1 MCKRT
6 ELYRRKGAYTKKY
19 IKDMFENALK
29 GGIGKLYDAKVPL
42 PNNSNK
48 TSKLLNVVSNIQD
61 CDRNIEDFLAEKIL
75 ELGIKEH
82 LEKYFKD
89 KSVEIRE
96 AGYNAGHNPENI
108 KFNKDS
114 KRRENNIVRFL
125 YKYKEESI
133 IKNTLGEIIDYEIPL
148 TEGTKNNIDMLA
160 ITDDCVNIIEW
171 KTDSKSCS
179 DSLLRAIMEIT
190 TYEYELDKETLIED
204 FELNKRGYNSKSFKK
219 IIAIF
224 DNTRPAITYRA
235 ILNEKKEVSKIAELL
250 KTLDIKVI
258 LFSSGSIPKTITDET
273 KISDC
278 EINLA

>member
-1 MCKRT
+1 M
-6 ELYRRKGAYTKKY
+6 YRRKENYTKND
-19 IKDMFENALK
+19 IEVMFEKALK
-29 GGIGKLYDAKVPL
+29 DGIGKLYDANVPL
-42 PNNSNK
+42 PDNPNK
-48 TSKLLNVVSNIQD
+48 TSKLLNVVSNFKND
-61 CDRNIEDFLAEKIL
+61 KRNIEDFLAEKIL
-75 ELGIKEH
+75 KLELGIEERLKE
-82 LEKYFKD
+82 YFK
-89 KSVEIRE
+89 KNSVKTRK
-96 AGYNAGHNPENI
+96 AGYNANHSPKDI

-190 TYEYELDKETLIED
+190 TYEYELDKQRLIED
-204 FELNKRGYNSKSFKK
+204 FGLDERGYNSKSFKK

-224 DNTRPAITYRA
+224 DNTKPAITYKA
-235 ILNEKKEVSKIAELL
+235 ILDQKTEVSNIAKLL

-258 LFSSGSIPKTITDET
+258 LLSSNSIPKTITDET
-273 KISDC
+273 KIS
-278 EINLA
+278 E